1 MCPQT
6 VGLIAAE
13 LERRGIA
20 TVCVQPVRHIAERVR
35 PPRSLLVP
43 FRLGRPLG
51 HPSDPKAQHHA
62 IWQAIR
68 DHQPEAADRAARGHI
83 EFVRQ
88 SMDDNAREEERR
100 SSALRRLGEPTL

>member
-1 MCPQT
+1 

-51 HPSDPKAQHHA
+51 HPSDPEAQHRV
-62 IWQAIR
+62 IGQMLGMLE
-68 DHQPEAADRAARGHI
+68 DHTMRGP
-83 EFVRQ
+83 
-88 SMDDNAREEERR
+88 
-100 SSALRRLGEPTL
+100 ALVELA